1 MNSIT
6 VLWYYLRWHYSRAL
20 LEGFVIGRNTV
31 WFVYHFFSV
40 PILMHTFLA
49 PFQRLGEPYKK
60 GFYLQYNLSVFT
72 VNTLMRI
79 VGVCMRSVLIVVG
92 IIATLMSI
100 GIGIFALLMW
110 LVLPFGTVVAL
121 AIGLYNLV

>member
-1 MNSIT
+1 
-6 VLWYYLRWHYSRAL
+6 
-20 LEGFVIGRNTV
+20 
-31 WFVYHFFSV
+31 
-40 PILMHTFLA
+40 MHTFLA